1 MDSSDVCFLPA
12 HEMLDMVRRRE
23 ISVSELLHCHL
34 NQIAKVN
41 SHINAIVTLDEG
53 QARAT
58 AQDIDRRLGA
68 KRHVGI
74 LEGLPVAHKDL
85 TVTKGLRTT
94 FGSPIFKDFVPDQ
107 DALIVDRL
115 KRSGAITIGKTN
127 TPEFGAGSQTFN
139 EVFGATRNPYNL
151 EKTCGGSSGGAAAA
165 LSSGLVALADG
176 SDLGGSLRN
185 PASFCNVVGLRP
197 SAGRVPTW
205 PTTAAWFPL
214 SVLGPMA
221 RTVADVAMMMSVIAG
236 SDRRCPLSITES
248 PDIFRQRLERNFKG
262 VKVAWSRSLG
272 GLPVDD
278 EVLNVV
284 ESAVLGMK
292 DIGCV
297 VEEVDP
303 NLKEADEVFH
313 VLRAWHME
321 STLGD
326 LLSKHPDQFKDTL
339 VWNIEQGK
347 ALSGADV
354 ARAERLRTRLF
365 ERFSRFM
372 DTYEFIICPV
382 TQVLPFDINI
392 PYVSEINGKTLS
404 NYLEWMKSCFH
415 ISVTGH
421 PALSVPAGFSS
432 SGLPVGLQIVGRFRD
447 DFGVLQF
454 GHAFEKLNEFWKIRP
469 ENLEV

>member
-1 MDSSDVCFLPA
+1 
-12 HEMLDMVRRRE
+12 
-23 ISVSELLHCHL
+23 
-34 NQIAKVN
+34 
-41 SHINAIVTLDEG
+41 
-53 QARAT
+53 
-58 AQDIDRRLGA
+58 
-68 KRHVGI
+68 
-74 LEGLPVAHKDL
+74 
-85 TVTKGLRTT
+85 
-94 FGSPIFKDFVPDQ
+94 
-107 DALIVDRL
+107 
-115 KRSGAITIGKTN
+115 
-127 TPEFGAGSQTFN
+127 
-139 EVFGATRNPYNL
+139 
-151 EKTCGGSSGGAAAA
+151 
-165 LSSGLVALADG
+165 
-176 SDLGGSLRN
+176 
-185 PASFCNVVGLRP
+185 
-197 SAGRVPTW
+197 
-205 PTTAAWFPL
+205 
-214 SVLGPMA
+214 MA

-236 SDRRCPLSITES
+236 PDRRCPLSIMES
-248 PDIFRQRLERNFKG
+248 PDIFRQRLERDFKG

-278 EVLNVV
+278 EVLSVV

-292 DIGCV
+292 DIGCI

-326 LLSKHPDQFKDTL
+326 LLSKHPDQFKDIL

-432 SGLPVGLQIVGRFRD
+432 SGLPVGLQIIGRFRD

-454 GHAFEKLNEFWKIRP
+454 GHAFEQLNEFWKIRP
-469 ENLEV
+469 EKLEV